1 MIEFKK
7 VSFAY
12 EDKPVIENFD
22 LLIPD
27 GKVTAVMGLSG
38 LGKTTVMK
46 LAIGLL
52 TPQDGE
58 IIRDYASA
66 SYLFQENRLFETSV
80 INNLLMVGIP
90 REKAIDLLQK
100 FDLQKDIDTPVDKLS
115 GGMARRVAI
124 ARMLGVESE
133 MYFIDETIKELDEHH
148 RNKALELIREYTK
161 NKTVMLITHDL
172 EEAEYLNAKIISLN

>member
-52 TPQDGE
+52 TPQGGE
-58 IIRDYASA
+58 
-66 SYLFQENRLFETSV
+66 
-80 INNLLMVGIP
+80 
-90 REKAIDLLQK
+90 
-100 FDLQKDIDTPVDKLS
+100 
-115 GGMARRVAI
+115 
-124 ARMLGVESE
+124 
-133 MYFIDETIKELDEHH
+133 
-148 RNKALELIREYTK
+148 
-161 NKTVMLITHDL
+161 
-172 EEAEYLNAKIISLN
+172 